1 MKKVYINGSGSI
13 SIQKTFNNNAFLEE
27 ISFYEDNVFPALEP
41 NYKDFIPP
49 AAARRMAKGIKMGVV
64 ASQLAIQEA
73 APLTIDAIITGTGM
87 GCVRDSEKFV
97 SAILDNKEQFLT
109 PTSFIQSTH

>member
-13 SIQKTFNNNAFLEE
+13 SIQKTFDNHTFLEE

-41 NYKDFIPP
+41 NYKDVISP

-64 ASQLAIQEA
+64 AAQMAIQEA
-73 APLTIDAIITGTGM
+73 APNHIDAIITETWM
-87 GCVRDSEKFV
+87 GCVRDLEKFV
-97 SAILDNKEQFLT
+97 SAILAN
-109 PTSFIQSTH
+109 SV